1 MHRRFAAWLIGQP
14 WRAFFIG
21 ACLAALSPQGFSPFA
36 VVAAAASVL
45 LILHREATPPGRG
58 VTVAVVSFAVAAGTL
73 LAVEQP
79 FAIAVGLAALA
90 FLLPA
95 GLAVLLGRYGSLTLC
110 FQLCV
115 LGLGTL
121 LLGIYGLLEE
131 PSAVWETLLREAV
144 RSLSDN
150 GLVLQQ
156 PEEIIG
162 SFSRTMWGAYSALAL
177 LGAMSSLFLG
187 RWWQSQIEAP
197 GAFGAEYRELRL
209 GRVLG
214 FASVAIVAIAAFA
227 QIEVIDSLAW
237 LAVSALAYQGLAA
250 AHRRKAAGNLGQ
262 SGLAAIY
269 VFLIVPLSAFI
280 VVTLLAAWGAADNWR
295 QLKA

>member
-14 WRAFFIG
+14 WRAYFIA

-36 VVAAAASVL
+36 VVAAAAAVL
-45 LILHREATPPGRG
+45 LVLHRDATPPGRG
-58 VTVAVVSFAVAAGTL
+58 ITVAVVSFAVAAGTL
-73 LAVEQP
+73 LSVQQP

-95 GLAVLLGRYGSLTLC
+95 VLAVLLGRYGSLTLC

-115 LGLGTL
+115 LGLAAL
-121 LLGIYGLLEE
+121 LLGIYGLLAE

-144 RSLSDN
+144 RSLNDN
-150 GLVLQQ
+150 GIVLQQ
-156 PEEIIG
+156 PEEIIA
-162 SFSRTMWGAYSALAL
+162 SFSRTMWGAYAALAL

-187 RWWQSQIEAP
+187 RWWQSQLEAP
-197 GAFGAEYRELRL
+197 GAFGAEYRELKL

-214 FASVAIVAIAAFA
+214 FASVGVVVIAAFA
-227 QIEVIDSLAW
+227 QVEVIDSLAW